1 MQNRE
6 TIKTFLVTGGSGF
19 FGGIMKR
26 HILEQGHRCINVDLV
41 KDSDEHPNLVK
52 HQMDIRDAEKLQSV
66 FAAAPATGPI
76 DGVVHC
82 AAILAHAV
90 NDRKFLWTSNV
101 DGTRNVMD
109 AMRLHGVTQMVFL
122 SSNCLWG
129 ESLGR
134 PVRED
139 DPPYPVEVYG
149 QSKVAAERVIREYA
163 DIKSVIIRCPT
174 IIDFGRLGLL
184 AILFEFIHDGRRVW
198 TVGNGSN
205 RYQFIYAGDL
215 ANACM
220 LALEYPASETF
231 NIGSDNVKSLA
242 EVYGYVVQ
250 RAQSNS
256 VVAALPLSPTL
267 AAMKLFHHLKIS
279 PLGPYHYKMIAEDF
293 MFDTTRIKEKLGWQP
308 TLTNEQVLWR
318 AYQYYSENR
327 LEIEKRRDVS
337 AHRQG
342 AKMGV
347 IRLLKWIS

>member
-1 MQNRE
+1 MDNRGKNK
-6 TIKTFLVTGGSGF
+6 TILVTGGSGF
-19 FGGIMKR
+19 FGGIIKQ
-26 HILEQGHRCINVDLV
+26 HILEQGYRCINVDLV
-41 KDSDEHPNLVK
+41 KDSDEHPNLTSY
-52 HQMDIRDAEKLQSV
+52 QMDIRDAEKLRSV
-66 FAAAPATGPI
+66 FAAACATGPI
-76 DGVVHC
+76 DGVVHS

-90 NDRKFLWTSNV
+90 NDHKFLWTSNV

-109 AMRLHGVTQMVFL
+109 AMRLHGVKQMVFL

-129 ESLGR
+129 EGLGR

-139 DPPYPVEVYG
+139 DPPYPVEIYG
-149 QSKVAAERVIREYA
+149 HSKVVAERVIREYP
-163 DIKSVIIRCPT
+163 DLRSVIIRCPT

-198 TVGNGSN
+198 TVGEGRN

-215 ANACM
+215 VSACM
-220 LALEYPASETF
+220 LGLEYPMAETF

-250 RAQSNS
+250 RAQSKS
-256 VVAALPLSPTL
+256 VVSALPQAPTL

-293 MFDTTRIKEKLGWQP
+293 MFDTTRIKGKLGWQP

-327 LEIEKRRDVS
+327 LEIENRSDVS